1 MKPAAVYF
9 GGEEELERALY
20 RRTMYDFFD
29 ASVRSEHD
37 FLSRAEKAKADILA
51 RGQQVV
57 QEIRPVL
64 QAYRATRTA
73 LHEMERANRT
83 NSAALAFL
91 ERLKEELDRLVPRDF
106 VIRYESERLCRLPAY
121 LDALTVRAQ
130 NGLLHLEKD
139 KEKEAKVRFSRT
151 PLGDYERGSRPLRR
165 RRSSGQSKDSG
176 GW

>member
-73 LHEMERANRT
+73 LQRWNGRIGQTARP
-83 NSAALAFL
+83 SPFL
-91 ERLKEELDRLVPRDF
+91 SD
-106 VIRYESERLCRLPAY
+106 
-121 LDALTVRAQ
+121 
-130 NGLLHLEKD
+130 
-139 KEKEAKVRFSRT
+139 
-151 PLGDYERGSRPLRR
+151 
-165 RRSSGQSKDSG
+165 
-176 GW
+176 